1 MIVAALFTVPGAI
14 VAGEGTVREAAHR
27 LRGMGAKAL
36 VVTDRTMRGLGHVD
50 ALAALLGG
58 EGAGCA
64 VFDAVNAEPTDAMAD
79 EGIARY
85 RSEGCDFLVALGGG
99 SPIDAMKAIA
109 VLSAQG
115 GPLPRFMG
123 TVVDGARPPMAAIP
137 TTAGTG
143 SEATQFAVII
153 DTGRGVKMLL
163 KGPAFLPDLAIV
175 DPLFTL
181 SMPPSVT
188 AATGVDAL
196 THAIECYT
204 SRAAQPLSDTFALSA
219 VKRVFAN
226 IRRACLFLG
235 DIEARSEM
243 SLASLEAG
251 IALNNSSVTV
261 VHGMSRPLGALFH
274 VPHGLSNAMLLA
286 RCLEFIVDGAV
297 ERFATLAR
305 AAGAAGEKDSDAD
318 AARLLAVETARLLD
332 DLDIPSPAEYGIPGA
347 EFEAYIPKMAADALA
362 SGSPSNTRKEVTAAD
377 MERIYASMW
386 KR

>member
-1 MIVAALFTVPGAI
+1 
-14 VAGEGTVREAAHR
+14 
-27 LRGMGAKAL
+27 MGAKAL
-36 VVTDRTMRGLGHVD
+36 VVTDHTMRELGHVD

-58 EGAGCA
+58 EGDGCA
-64 VFDAVNAEPTDAMAD
+64 VFDGVNAEPTDAMAD
-79 EGIARY
+79 EGLARFQG
-85 RSEGCDFLVALGGG
+85 EGCDFLVALGGG

-123 TVVDGARPPMAAIP
+123 TPVERTRPPMAAIP

-153 DTGRGVKMLL
+153 DTARGVKMLL

-181 SMPPSVT
+181 TMPPSVT

-196 THAIECYT
+196 THAIECCT

-219 VKRVFAN
+219 VKRVFAHL
-226 IRRACLFLG
+226 RRACHTPG

-305 AAGAAGEKDSDAD
+305 VAGAAGANDSDGD
-318 AARLLAVETARLLD
+318 AARLLAIETARLLD
-332 DLDIPSPAEYGIPGA
+332 DLGIPSPAEYGIPRA
-347 EFEAYIPKMAADALA
+347 EFEANIPKMAADALA
-362 SGSPSNTRKEVTAAD
+362 SGSPSNTRKEITAAD

-386 KR
+386 KRRIMIKGKLAR